1 MVAVAEWSKVM
12 QLRDKIN
19 ENKKDRR
26 FGPRPSKK
34 LLRYTE
40 CFFTRLAPIQPLSSL
55 RFRGKKNVTEID
67 KIREFRLNPG
77 TSWNPETVFNP
88 NSLECRFLTSG

>member
-1 MVAVAEWSKVM
+1 MM

-19 ENKKDRR
+19 ENKKDPR
-26 FGPRPSKK
+26 FGPGLQKNYSAT
-34 LLRYTE
+34 LNVS
-40 CFFTRLAPIQPLSSL
+40 FTRLAPIQPLSSL

-88 NSLECRFLTSG
+88 NSLECRILTSG